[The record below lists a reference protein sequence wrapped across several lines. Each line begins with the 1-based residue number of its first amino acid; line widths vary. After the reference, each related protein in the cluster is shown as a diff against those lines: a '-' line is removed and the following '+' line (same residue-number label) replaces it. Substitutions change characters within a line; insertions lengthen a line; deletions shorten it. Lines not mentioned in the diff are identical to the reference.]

1 MCRTA
6 TIPQSQT
13 PLLYNLHSLHINPN
27 TYADRPSPRMA
38 NRQLKYLF
46 CTLQQQILDSILK
59 KLQQVLRS
67 SKGPQKWTAA
77 FISLLGLAMSFE
89 LVQRLVHT
97 LMDAEATMGKY
108 TERDADYIAEMACLA
123 IDENFAFVRNLFRW
137 KYHRGFN
144 PLREVEQD
152 NVKEVL
158 GEKGVE
164 FVRGIVALIM
174 EKREYF
180 GGFADEGVSADGIL
194 QMIVSCSI
202 GNT

>member
-1 MCRTA
+1 
-6 TIPQSQT
+6 
-13 PLLYNLHSLHINPN
+13 
-27 TYADRPSPRMA
+27 MA

-97 LMDAEATMGKY
+97 LMDAEAAMGKF
-108 TERDADYIAEMACLA
+108 TVRDADYMAEVACLA

-180 GGFADEGVSADGIL
+180 GRFADEGVSADGIL
-194 QMIVSCSI
+194 QMIASCSI

>member
-1 MCRTA
+1 
-6 TIPQSQT
+6 
-13 PLLYNLHSLHINPN
+13 
-27 TYADRPSPRMA
+27 
-38 NRQLKYLF
+38 
-46 CTLQQQILDSILK
+46 
-59 KLQQVLRS
+59 
-67 SKGPQKWTAA
+67 
-77 FISLLGLAMSFE
+77 MSFE

-97 LMDAEATMGKY
+97 LMDAEAAMGNY
-108 TERDADYIAEMACLA
+108 SVRDADYIAEVACLA

-144 PLREVEQD
+144 PLKEVEQE

-180 GGFADEGVSADGIL
+180 GRFADEGASADGIL
-194 QMIVSCSI
+194 QMIASCSI
-202 GNT
+202 GST

>member
-1 MCRTA
+1 
-6 TIPQSQT
+6 
-13 PLLYNLHSLHINPN
+13 
-27 TYADRPSPRMA
+27 MA

-46 CTLQQQILDSILK
+46 CALQQQILDSILK

-97 LMDAEATMGKY
+97 VMDAEAAIGKFSLR
-108 TERDADYIAEMACLA
+108 EADHIAEMACLA

-144 PLREVEQD
+144 PLKEVEQE

-174 EKREYF
+174 DKREYYAR
-180 GGFADEGVSADGIL
+180 FADQGLSADGIL